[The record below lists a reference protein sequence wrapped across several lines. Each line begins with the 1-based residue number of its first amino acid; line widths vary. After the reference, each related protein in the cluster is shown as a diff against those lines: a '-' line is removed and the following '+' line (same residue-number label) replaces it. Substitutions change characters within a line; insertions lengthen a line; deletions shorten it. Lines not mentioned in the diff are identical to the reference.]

1 MTSLQPVLVCNML
14 NMETHRKLCLPQG
27 RKKMT
32 RKNFKDNIF
41 SKQLHTVGRFF
52 FLISHAIKLL
62 VLFDL
67 PTKTYCFVSS
77 AWCPVSSSSQ
87 TPVSVEIGARSDS
100 DDAIIFLIFL
110 ACGNSLYTP
119 HYIWVIMPPYL
130 LHVSHSFSI
139 KQHTAQPQSPQL
151 CSSLKQQLVVMSC
164 YYVMIMI

>member
-1 MTSLQPVLVCNML
+1 
-14 NMETHRKLCLPQG
+14 
-27 RKKMT
+27 MT

-151 CSSLKQQLVVMSC
+151 CFSLKQQLVVMSC